1 MSYRKEVP
9 SVKNDQRIFRNT
21 ASKSK
26 SVNLG
31 NFVMRGGI
39 RF

>member
-1 MSYRKEVP
+1 MRYRPNPGADKGH
-9 SVKNDQRIFRNT
+9 FRRT
-21 ASKSK
+21 AVTTK

-31 NFVMRGGI
+31 NFAMRGGI

>member
-1 MSYRKEVP
+1 MRGKTSRRKDR
-9 SVKNDQRIFRNT
+9 KIFSKT
-21 ASKSK
+21 AAKSK

>member
-1 MSYRKEVP
+1 MRYRPNP
-9 SVKNDQRIFRNT
+9 SADKAHFRRT
-21 ASKSK
+21 AVSTKA
-26 SVNLG
+26 VNLG